1 YTRQYLC
8 HRCQQRFCKRCFGGQ
23 RKGGGHK
30 LCLDCLRTSEGYRS
44 FSEGI
49 PPTAHGMTPQA
60 RRNLLQIPA
69 SSSGGTA
76 EGSTIKA
83 SFVSFRGT
91 SGGKQMQRFFVLRKN
106 FCLYSYRTDKDNCA
120 LAMLPLSG
128 CDIAIHQ
135 SEKFCL
141 TIRHVHRVYWMTC
154 FNESDHA
161 EWMAALLLSANA
173 KLPGE
178 RGEDSDDGAT
188 GAAEEGTTND
198 NNSNNNSNGTT
209 TGDPKGTPPI
219 GSTTHFS
226 SRLKYPFSSSNPLIS
241 GLIRRSASMGDAR
254 PPATGGAAAGR
265 NTAEANGEEAAA
277 ASQRF

>member
-1 YTRQYLC
+1 
-8 HRCQQRFCKRCFGGQ
+8 
-23 RKGGGHK
+23 
-30 LCLDCLRTSEGYRS
+30 
-44 FSEGI
+44 
-49 PPTAHGMTPQA
+49 MTPQA

-178 RGEDSDDGAT
+178 RRGEDSDDAAAGGA
-188 GAAEEGTTND
+188 AEEAEEGTTNA
-198 NNSNNNSNGTT
+198 NNSNNNNGTT
-209 TGDPKGTPPI
+209 IGDPKGTPPI

-254 PPATGGAAAGR
+254 
-265 NTAEANGEEAAA
+265 
-277 ASQRF
+277 